1 MVYSFTEKKR
11 IRKDFGKHAQVMEIP
26 YLLSIQVDSYK
37 QFLESDPN
45 GEYGLE
51 AAFRSLFPVKSEK
64 GSAQLQYVS
73 YKMDEPKFTV
83 RECQIREKTY
93 AASLHAKMR
102 LAIYDKDDSS
112 KPKEIKE
119 EDVYLGDIPLMSE
132 NGTFIFNGTER
143 VIVSQLHRSPGVFF
157 DQDKAKTHST
167 GKKLYTARIIPY
179 RGSWLDFEFD
189 VKDLLYVRID
199 RRRKLFAT
207 VLLHALGYSNEEILK
222 LFFEPQKVRFT
233 DDPDVAQ
240 LEVSVDHLRNLK
252 LDFDVTVDGETIVEK
267 NHPLTPATRRRS

>member
-1 MVYSFTEKKR
+1 
-11 IRKDFGKHAQVMEIP
+11 
-26 YLLSIQVDSYK
+26 
-37 QFLESDPN
+37 
-45 GEYGLE
+45 
-51 AAFRSLFPVKSEK
+51 
-64 GSAQLQYVS
+64 
-73 YKMDEPKFTV
+73 
-83 RECQIREKTY
+83 
-93 AASLHAKMR
+93 
-102 LAIYDKDDSS
+102 
-112 KPKEIKE
+112 
-119 EDVYLGDIPLMSE
+119 MSE

-267 NHPLTPATRRRS
+267 NHPLTPRYAKKIMKALDKAGKGSFIDIP